1 MKISAFRNVDEN
13 KEDGFFLIIPTL
25 LRVGALVDVTCRF
38 ALIKGHMLLAI
49 MLKNEQNGRNY
60 SDIKGG
66 GFMMGEEGGG
76 GGV

>member
-38 ALIKGHMLLAI
+38 ALIKGHRSLGNVIL
-49 MLKNEQNGRNY
+49 R
-60 SDIKGG
+60 
-66 GFMMGEEGGG
+66 
-76 GGV
+76 